1 MLVGAAG
8 LTGRVQARSPLLP
21 CALPHVARGE
31 RCCCLVLLLC
41 AVCCRLCDL
50 LTNPFSA
57 QSLRIGVLSSG
68 DRQTWVGTPA
78 LGCLLDPLP
87 S

>member
-8 LTGRVQARSPLLP
+8 LAGRVQARFPLLP
-21 CALPHVARGE
+21 CALPHAARGGA
-31 RCCCLVLLLC
+31 VLLLC

-50 LTNPFSA
+50 LTNTFSA
-57 QSLRIGVLSSG
+57 HSLRIGVLSSG